1 MRIDLNHIKV
11 TGNDIQNGDIRN
23 EPLLWV
29 NEGDILNEAEELGL
43 TMLEAKIKR
52 KQINRS

>member
-1 MRIDLNHIKV
+1 MRSDLNHFKV
-11 TGNDIQNGDIRN
+11 TNNHLQNGDIRN
-23 EPLLWV
+23 EPLIWG
-29 NEGDILNEAEELGL
+29 NDDGFPNEAEELGL

>member
-1 MRIDLNHIKV
+1 MRINLNHFKV

-23 EPLLWV
+23 EPLTSV
-29 NEGDILNEAEELGL
+29 NEDGFPNEAEELGL